1 MEKDYHNHIKG
12 VHSTDLYMDKD
23 SYNPLKE
30 YRPTHGQILLYS
42 YKVSIGLHMDK
53 YCYTPIKRV

>member
-42 YKVSIGLHMDK
+42 YKGSIGLHMDE
-53 YCYTPIKRV
+53 YCYTPIKGV

>member
-42 YKVSIGLHMDK
+42 YKGSTHLVQT
-53 YCYTPIKRV
+53 YTWIKIAVLL